1 MGLRKFR
8 VGVSLDRKCRKEK
21 LGEVKAMH
29 IIPPV
34 VALVA
39 VVVWNISQRDSVSDE
54 EEHGREL
61 RERISGT
68 RSAENE
74 RRPGAGERR
83 ASAGGSMVGGS
94 EMDWADFSNRMIEAE
109 GSSRVEDLE
118 ELMEMNERVAKMTAE
133 EIIAALD
140 EVASLELEDEARVSM
155 EELLVESLIEA
166 DPEAALMK
174 FADRIH
180 MEDDEVGWQMSFAF
194 GAWAGEDTAAA
205 VAWFDRQISEGLFE
219 SKTLDGQSEAR
230 MDFES
235 ELVGILLATDLDA
248 AGGRIAAL
256 PEDQR
261 RDVLEMI
268 YFEELP
274 EQAQQGYAKLV
285 RGLVPEDERAGAFT
299 NVASALVSEDG
310 FEGVGKF
317 LDSVNA
323 TAAERV
329 VSSREAAN
337 SLMLEIAD
345 ERVITRSD
353 VETMRKWLEG
363 QAPGTA
369 DKVTGE
375 ALGDAAQDGGEFG
388 FAAASELALEYH
400 RSSGNDDVLVAF
412 LESYAAQSNL
422 EQALPLA
429 DNITDAK
436 RREDLLRRLK

>member
-1 MGLRKFR
+1 
-8 VGVSLDRKCRKEK
+8 
-21 LGEVKAMH
+21 
-29 IIPPV
+29 
-34 VALVA
+34 
-39 VVVWNISQRDSVSDE
+39 
-54 EEHGREL
+54 
-61 RERISGT
+61 
-68 RSAENE
+68 
-74 RRPGAGERR
+74 
-83 ASAGGSMVGGS
+83 
-94 EMDWADFSNRMIEAE
+94 
-109 GSSRVEDLE
+109 
-118 ELMEMNERVAKMTAE
+118 
-133 EIIAALD
+133 
-140 EVASLELEDEARVSM
+140 
-155 EELLVESLIEA
+155 
-166 DPEAALMK
+166 
-174 FADRIH
+174 
-180 MEDDEVGWQMSFAF
+180 
-194 GAWAGEDTAAA
+194 
-205 VAWFDRQISEGLFE
+205 
-219 SKTLDGQSEAR
+219 
-230 MDFES
+230 
-235 ELVGILLATDLDA
+235 
-248 AGGRIAAL
+248 
-256 PEDQR
+256 
-261 RDVLEMI
+261 MI